1 MAFNVKLYVAPFDTT
16 QEAFDGIMEDYT
28 LPEGVDIRTETTP
41 SGALRVSAHVL
52 LTEDWVEVVPT
63 IIARNNTKSEK
74 DIAKWRHLVGDV
86 EYALSDD
93 LIRVWA
99 ENLLDA
105 GYLTVLYAGVDD
117 DDFPVGGSYV
127 VDETGDIVER
137 VDIFDIYD

>member
-63 IIARNNTKSEK
+63 IIARNNTKSEA
-74 DIAKWRHLVGDV
+74 DLAKWQHLIGDV

-93 LIRVWA
+93 LIREWA
-99 ENLLDA
+99 ENILESE
-105 GYLTVLYAGVDD
+105 YITVVYAGVDD
-117 DDFPVGGSYV
+117 DDIPIGGSYS
-127 VDETGDIVER
+127 VDDSGDISER

>member
-63 IIARNNTKSEK
+63 IIARNSTKSEA
-74 DIAKWRHLVGDV
+74 DLAKWQHLIGDV

-93 LIRVWA
+93 LIREWA
-99 ENLLDA
+99 ENILESE
-105 GYLTVLYAGVDD
+105 YITVVYAGVDD
-117 DDFPVGGSYV
+117 DDIPIGGSYS
-127 VDETGDIVER
+127 VDDSGDISER